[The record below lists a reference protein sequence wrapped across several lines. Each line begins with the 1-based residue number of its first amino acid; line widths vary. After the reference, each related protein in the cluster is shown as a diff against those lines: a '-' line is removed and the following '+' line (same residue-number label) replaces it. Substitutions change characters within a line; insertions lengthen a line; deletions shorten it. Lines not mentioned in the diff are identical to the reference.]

1 MDSPETLATW
11 TVQRHWQHGQS
22 RDTGNMD
29 SPETLATWTVQRHWQ
44 HLTHKTKDE
53 DKQNNKTQTQHNN
66 EN

>member
-1 MDSPETLATW
+1 MRKVEK
-11 TVQRHWQHGQS
+11 RQHNENQLS
-22 RDTGNMD
+22 DKKQELLDINMD